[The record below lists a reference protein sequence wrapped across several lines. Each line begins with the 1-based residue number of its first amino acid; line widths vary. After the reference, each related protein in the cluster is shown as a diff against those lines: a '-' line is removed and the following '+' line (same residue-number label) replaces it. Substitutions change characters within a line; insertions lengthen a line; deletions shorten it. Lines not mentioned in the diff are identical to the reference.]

1 MKYLF
6 IISVIIIFWTMI
18 GYPVFL
24 ILLDRIFNLKDN
36 GKLENYFPSVTVMVV
51 AHNEEKVILKKLKNL
66 ENIIYPEEKI
76 KILVTSDNSTDMT
89 NEIVKNYI
97 TTTNR
102 NVTLYEVKERR
113 GKTNAQNEAQK
124 LVDSEI
130 LVMTDA
136 NSMLKEDSIKE
147 IVSSFFDNSIA
158 YVTGKL
164 VYTNE
169 VNSLSSESEKTYW
182 DLETNIRYIESKLQ
196 TITAGNGALYAI
208 RNNDY
213 FEIPDIESHDSSF
226 PLHFNLNGRRAIS
239 NDQAIAYEK
248 AGETIEEEY
257 NRKVRMNRVLLRH
270 ILPSLKILNVFKYKW
285 FTLFYLS
292 HRTFRYLLW
301 LAHIVIFFVSSI
313 LLVESNLY
321 LTIFFLQVVV
331 LLIILFNRRLKF
343 DNKLSRVLLYYFVT
357 ILAQLVAVIK
367 TATGNNKAT
376 WEKANST
383 RKYL

>member
-6 IISVIIIFWTMI
+6 VISAIIIFWTMI

-24 ILLDRIFNLKDN
+24 ILLDRNFNFKDN

-66 ENIIYPEEKI
+66 EKITYPEEKI

-97 TTTNR
+97 STTNR

-147 IVSSFFDNSIA
+147 LVSSFTDEKIA
-158 YVTGKL
+158 YVTGRL
-164 VYTNE
+164 VYINE
-169 VNSLSSESEKTYW
+169 KNSVSSESENTYW
-182 DLETNIRYIESKLQ
+182 DFETKIRHIESKIQ
-196 TITAGNGALYAI
+196 TITAGNGALYAV
-208 RNNDY
+208 RNEDY
-213 FEIPDIESHDSSF
+213 FEVNDIESHDSSF
-226 PLHFNLNGRRAIS
+226 PLYYNLKGKKAIS
-239 NDQAIAYEK
+239 NEQAVAFEK
-248 AGETIEEEY
+248 AGETFEEEY
-257 NRKVRMNRVLLRH
+257 KRKVRMNRVLLRH
-270 ILPSLKILNVFKYKW
+270 VLPTVKILNVFKYKW
-285 FTLFYLS
+285 FTLFYVS

-301 LAHIVIFFVSSI
+301 LAH
-313 LLVESNLY
+313 LLVLLSSLY
-321 LTIFFLQVVV
+321 LSSHSYIYFYIFIFQ
-331 LLIILFNRRLKF
+331 ILFFGIGLFNLKF
-343 DNKLSRVLLYYFVT
+343 RLDNKFVNLITYYLMT
-357 ILAQLVAVIK
+357 IIAQLIGVIK
-367 TATGNNKAT
+367 TVRGENTPT
-376 WEKANST
+376 WEKAATT
-383 RKYL
+383 R